1 MKHLNREELKNMFQ
15 LGKDLRFVG
24 ATLAAFYGG
33 YFISTATSGYLFGKK
48 IEEKKKLDIRNQ
60 YHSNFDGQKEEDTKI
75 NEKVS

>member
-1 MKHLNREELKNMFQ
+1 MSQ
-15 LGKDLRFVG
+15 LGKDLCFVG

-60 YHSNFDGQKEEDTKI
+60 SHSNFDVQKEEETKI
-75 NEKVS
+75 NQDTKCTKK